1 MQFDWSKSA
10 LDHKL
15 IADICPP
22 ISIHCFFTGLIN
34 PPLHIFQLT
43 LPFVK
48 IFSSTLF
55 QPPPTPSLFSLQE
68 KQI

>member
-15 IADICPP
+15 TAD
-22 ISIHCFFTGLIN
+22 IHCFFTGLIN
-34 PPLHIFQLT
+34 PPLHLFQLT
-43 LPFVK
+43 LLFVK

-55 QPPPTPSLFSLQE
+55 QPPPAPSLFSLQE